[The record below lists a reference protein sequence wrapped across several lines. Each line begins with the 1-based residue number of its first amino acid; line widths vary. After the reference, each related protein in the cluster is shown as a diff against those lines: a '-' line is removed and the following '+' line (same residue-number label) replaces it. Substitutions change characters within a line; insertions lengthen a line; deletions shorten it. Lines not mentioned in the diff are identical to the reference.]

1 LPQYNVAAMIDLHR
15 QRFEWTHDPKLILKN
30 FTNFHAAD
38 QDFDLICLYDK
49 GWIFIKEDL
58 KQVVG

>member
-1 LPQYNVAAMIDLHR
+1 MIDLHR